1 MINQSTSLLL
11 LLLSIVIIYLVSPP
25 ARADA
30 IVGFE
35 ATIVGIPEFREDG
48 TPLNSDEIKSF
59 RVLKVG
65 DSGLQALTPD
75 IVYNQEDEVKGI
87 VFTSVAEQSGTLDLC
102 AMTIDNFDQ
111 ISTVCG
117 DVVTTPFL
125 VPPPGAPGSIQIEQ
139 AVTFNVTVGG

>member
-1 MINQSTSLLL
+1 MINRSTSLLL
-11 LLLSIVIIYLVSPP
+11 LLISIVIIFSPP
-25 ARADA
+25 ATADATA

-48 TPLNSDEIKSF
+48 TTLNGSEIKAF
-59 RVLKVG
+59 RVLKLG
-65 DSGLQALTPD
+65 ASGLEALAPD

-87 VFTSVAEQSGTLDLC
+87 VFTSVAEQSGILDLC
-102 AMTIDNFDQ
+102 AMTIDSFDQ

-117 DVVTTPFL
+117 DVVATPFL

-139 AVTFNVTVGG
+139 AVTLNITVGG

>member
-48 TPLNSDEIKSF
+48 TTLDRSEIKSF
-59 RVLKVG
+59 RVLKMG
-65 DSGLQALTPD
+65 DSGLEALTPD
-75 IVYNQEDEVKGI
+75 IVYNQEDEVKGM
-87 VFTSVAEQSGTLDLC
+87 VFTSVSEQSGSLDLC
-102 AMTIDNFDQ
+102 AMTINIFDQ
-111 ISTVCG
+111 ISTVCSN
-117 DVVTTPFL
+117 VVAGPFA
-125 VPPPGAPGSIQIEQ
+125 VAPPGSPGSIQIEQ
-139 AVTFNVTVGG
+139 AVTLNVTVGG